1 MSAAAD
7 TAAPKPV
14 AAFLKISP
22 DGAHY
27 LAGSKCGKCGEVVIG
42 TRDVCGK
49 CGNRKSL
56 EHIKLANTGKLYNFT
71 IVHRNFPGVP
81 VPFISAIVDLDGGG
95 TLKGNLLEVEPDPAK
110 IKFDMPVKVV
120 YRDAGRK
127 DKEGNSY
134 LAYFFVPANKA

>member
-1 MSAAAD
+1 MSA
-7 TAAPKPV
+7 TAEMLKPAV
-14 AAFLKISP
+14 SYLKYGSDGKPYLEGAKCTACGETFL
-22 DGAHY
+22 
-27 LAGSKCGKCGEVVIG
+27 GSREVCAKCGA
-42 TRDVCGK
+42 RGK
-49 CGNRKSL
+49 IQAK
-56 EHIKLANTGKLYNFT
+56 KLADTGKLYNFT

-95 TLKGNLLEVEPDPAK
+95 TIKGNLLEVEPDPKK

-134 LAYFFVPANKA
+134 LAYFFVPADKN